1 MGQRVGRLGSVEA
14 FTEVTF
20 RRQPNGDKTRP
31 DGLLVLDTSRRQ
43 WKAIVEAKIGSSRI
57 NPDQIRRYYRL
68 ARANGIDAIITI
80 SNELNVKPGCLP
92 YDVSPEILRNIEL
105 LAIRADCSQPSYE

>member
-1 MGQRVGRLGSVEA
+1 
-14 FTEVTF
+14 
-20 RRQPNGDKTRP
+20 
-31 DGLLVLDTSRRQ
+31 LDTSRRQ

-80 SNELNVKPGCLP
+80 SNELNVKPLGCGEYRPLGIGSTTSWR
-92 YDVSPEILRNIEL
+92 VTL
-105 LAIRADCSQPSYE
+105 LCSRSR